1 MRNHICLNGLLTAC
15 IAFKQLFIAELSKS
29 KPSTKNMKLRTFSS
43 RSIAEIQGGKGIYN
57 INDDG

>member
-1 MRNHICLNGLLTAC
+1 MRNYICLKGILTAC
-15 IAFKQLFIAELSKS
+15 IALKQLFIAVLLKS

-43 RSIAEIQGGKGIYN
+43 RNLAEIQVGKSIYN